1 MAGFPVVLSDNG
13 SPFVPVSSGAPLAT
27 VSTNGFGVPIKTVS
41 HNAPPLVI
49 EGLVPPEVPSGFT
62 LWAGSLSNGDIGYYT
77 TIGGSISAEPMP
89 GFPLVEFASRNP
101 GYFQV
106 ALRGNVVS
114 DMTGYEPVIEGVA
127 LGDFIMPWEYD
138 EQYNETSATWESTGS
153 MSVNQEYS
161 ITWSNAV

>member
-49 EGLVPPEVPSGFT
+49 EGLVPPEVPSSFT
-62 LWAGSLSNGDIGYYT
+62 LWAGPLENGDIGYYT

-89 GFPLVEFASRNP
+89 GFPLVEFASRNS
-101 GYFQV
+101 GYFQI

-114 DMTGYEPVIEGVA
+114 VMTGYEPVIEGFT
-127 LGDFIMPWEYD
+127 LGDFITPWEYD

-153 MSVNQEYS
+153 ISVNQEYS
-161 ITWSNAV
+161 ITWEKDV